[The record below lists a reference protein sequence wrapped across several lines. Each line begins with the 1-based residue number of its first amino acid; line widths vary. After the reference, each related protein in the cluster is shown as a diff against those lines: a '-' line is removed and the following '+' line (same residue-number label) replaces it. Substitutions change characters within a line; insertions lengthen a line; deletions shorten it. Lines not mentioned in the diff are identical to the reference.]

1 MEISDIIRKT
11 NTNTGLNSAEK
22 TTQDKLIAELR
33 EYGVVPKNAYTIRRS
48 TILPIVEKIGDVK
61 YKTLG
66 NEILTQCTRYTDLK
80 SDTKLPYISSDYVS
94 WGEKHK
100 EGNVNTSNV
109 QLKYKVIN
117 TFIELPVSYN
127 IESKSFNKQ
136 VTEAL
141 NNVIVD
147 KVVKTMFS
155 NDEGDEEKPFGL
167 LHNKETKPITEDNIK
182 DTIKEFYTNNNLLKG
197 TWLMSPNVY
206 LYLYLNLTKYFVNDK
221 FFGYDYMVDNRVKED
236 YLLYIDLSKIVI
248 ADWSVYS
255 VTVDNLTQKYRGYY
269 RIFVDTFVDFAL
281 MDDGAIK
288 CLTIP
293 LEQDKQETT

>member
-11 NTNTGLNSAEK
+11 NTNTGLNSSEK

-66 NEILTQCTRYTDLK
+66 NDILAQCTHYTDLK

-94 WGEKHK
+94 WGERHK
-100 EGNVNTSNV
+100 EGNVNTSNI

-155 NDEGDEEKPFGL
+155 NEEGDEEKPFGL
-167 LHNKETKPITEDNIK
+167 LYNKETKPITEDNIK
-182 DTIKEFYTNNNLLKG
+182 ETIKEFYSNNNLLKG

-206 LYLYLNLTKYFVNDK
+206 LYLYLNFTKYFVNDK

-281 MDDGAIK
+281 MDETAIK
-288 CLTIP
+288 CLTIST
-293 LEQDKQETT
+293 EEETQTT